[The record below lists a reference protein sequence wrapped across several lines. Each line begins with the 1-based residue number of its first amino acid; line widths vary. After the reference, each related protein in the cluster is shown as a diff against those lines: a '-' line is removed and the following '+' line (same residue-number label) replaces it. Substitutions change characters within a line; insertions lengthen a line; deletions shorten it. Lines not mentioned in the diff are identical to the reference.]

1 MVLPKEVV
9 ERTFSER
16 GGKMQQRRQGHYHA
30 TSNTYNADKHQK
42 PHDPLFNWFWKA
54 RYALSTNLYKNA
66 WSLSLAVLVAC
77 GMAQSK
83 EGMAL
88 SPLES
93 LTTVLRKL
101 SAEEFVSE
109 RVLRHSAIQR
119 QIQSLLQSPAELQ
132 SLSSALHEEWLPLI
146 SSLPLQKGRQQSF
159 QIQLWPKFH
168 VFRVRDAPRIWRNC
182 QLAISDVDPILL
194 HVQYGGIIESSVVEE
209 KDKRRRSM
217 SLDEGNAIR

>member
-1 MVLPKEVV
+1 MVLPKEAV

-16 GGKMQQRRQGHYHA
+16 GGKMPAEKSGSLPCNKQHM
-30 TSNTYNADKHQK
+30 YNAVKHQK

-168 VFRVRDAPRIWRNC
+168 VFRVWEAPCIWRNC
-182 QLAISDVDPILL
+182 QLAISNVDPIL
-194 HVQYGGIIESSVVEE
+194 
-209 KDKRRRSM
+209 RRLWSM
-217 SLDEGNAIR
+217 HCYFYM